1 MAVAH
6 THHNDDDTG
15 TAKLASV
22 LEDELSIEQI
32 DERFKTSA
40 DGLSRDEADR
50 RLAEVGPNELAESS
64 RNPVLRFLS
73 YFWGPIP
80 WMIEIAAVLSAAV
93 GRWPDFGIILVLLL
107 ANGVVAFWEESQ
119 AGNAIAALKKRL
131 ALRARVK
138 RDRTWSTIAARELV
152 PGDVVRLRL
161 GDIVPADVRLRDEG
175 PLEVD
180 QSVLTGESLPVERR
194 QGGTLFSGSTIKRGE
209 SDAVVV
215 ATGGSTYFGR
225 TAQLVDES
233 AAPSHF
239 QVAVLR
245 IGNALIVLAGVMVA
259 LIIVAGI
266 LRGDSLITN
275 LQFALVLTVAAIPV
289 AMPAVLSVTMA
300 VGARILAAKNA
311 IVSRLAAVEELA
323 GMDVLCTDKTGT
335 VTSNRLTLGEPFVAP
350 GWRVEDVLQTA
361 RRASRAENDDP
372 IDGAILAA
380 SANASADDAAHLV
393 HFEPFD
399 PVAKRTLAEV
409 ELPDGRHL
417 EVSKGAP
424 QAILSLV
431 DPSPDVAAAAN
442 RAVESFAGRG
452 YRSLGVACRDADG
465 DWQLVGV
472 LPLYDAPR
480 EDSEATI
487 ASARR
492 MGVAVK
498 MITGDQLAIGREV
511 ARMVGL
517 GDTFLTADNLTDD
530 DIERADGF
538 AQVYPEHKHRI
549 VGVLQDRGHITGMTG
564 DGVNDAPALKRA
576 DCGIA
581 VDGATDAARAAAD
594 IVLTSPGL
602 SVIVDAI
609 RTSREIFKRM
619 NSYAI
624 YRIAET
630 VRVLLFMTA
639 SILLFNF
646 YPVTPMMIVLLA
658 LLNDGPILAIAVD
671 RVRPSDQPER
681 WDMPGVLGVAA
692 LLGTLGVVA
701 SFGLFF
707 VAARVLHL
715 DNASIQTLIFLK
727 LAVAGH
733 LTIFLTRTRGPF
745 WSSAPAPTLLWSAVA
760 TKLLATL
767 AAVFGVLMSPIS
779 WRWAVVV
786 WVYALVWFLINDFAK
801 QAAYRLIDA
810 IRGKAA
816 TTTVP
821 NTRRVS

>member
-1 MAVAH
+1 MTAA
-6 THHNDDDTG
+6 TADT
-15 TAKLASV
+15 V
-22 LEDELSIEQI
+22 PIDRI
-32 DERFKTSA
+32 DERLDTSA
-40 DGLSRDEADR
+40 EGLSRAEAAR
-50 RLAEVGPNELAESS
+50 RLAEVGPNELLESA
-64 RNPVLRFLS
+64 RNPVLQFLT

-107 ANGVVAFWEESQ
+107 ANGVVAYWEESQ
-119 AGNAIAALKKRL
+119 AGNAIAALKQRL
-131 ALRARVK
+131 APRARVK
-138 RDRTWSTIAARELV
+138 RDREWRTIAARELV
-152 PGDVVRLRL
+152 PGDIVRLRL

-194 QGGTLFSGSTIKRGE
+194 QGGLLFSGSSVKRGE

-215 ATGGSTYFGR
+215 ATGGSTYFGK

-239 QVAVLR
+239 QRAVLQ
-245 IGNALIVLAGVMVA
+245 IGNALIVLAAVMVA
-259 LIIVAGI
+259 LIIVTGI
-266 LRGDSLITN
+266 VRGDDLVTN

-300 VGARILAAKNA
+300 VGARLLAAKNA
-311 IVSRLAAVEELA
+311 IVCRLAAVEELA

-335 VTSNRLTLGEPFVAP
+335 ITNNQLSLGEPWVAP
-350 GWRVEDVLQTA
+350 GWHSSEVLETA
-361 RRASRAENDDP
+361 RLASRAEDDDP
-372 IDGAILAA
+372 IDTAVLAA
-380 SANASADDAAHLV
+380 SAADATAEAGSV
-393 HFEPFD
+393 VAFQPFD
-399 PVAKRTLAEV
+399 PVAKRTLAEFNTN
-409 ELPDGRHL
+409 DGRRI

-424 QAILSLV
+424 QAILGLV
-431 DPSPDVAAAAN
+431 DPPEDLADTAN
-442 RAVESFAGRG
+442 AAVEEFAGRG
-452 YRSLGVACRDADG
+452 YRSLGVARADG
-465 DWQLVGV
+465 GGEWQLVGI

-480 EDSEATI
+480 DDSEATI
-487 ASARR
+487 SSARK
-492 MGVAVK
+492 MGVTVK
-498 MITGDQLAIGREV
+498 MITGDQLAIGREI
-511 ARMVGL
+511 ARLVGL
-517 GDTFLTADNLTDD
+517 GDRFLTADDLTGDD
-530 DIERADGF
+530 ADDRIDADIERADGF

-549 VGVLQDRGHITGMTG
+549 VGLLQQRGHITGMTG

-609 RTSREIFKRM
+609 RNSREIFKRM

-658 LLNDGPILAIAVD
+658 LLNDGPILAIAID
-671 RVRPSDQPER
+671 RVRAADRPER
-681 WDMPGVLGVAA
+681 WDMPGVLGVSA
-692 LLGTLGVVA
+692 LLGTLGVIA
-701 SFGLFF
+701 SFGLFVIAKTVF
-707 VAARVLHL
+707 HL

-767 AAVFGVLMSPIS
+767 AAVYGLLMSPIG
-779 WRWAVVV
+779 WRWAGLV
-786 WVYALVWFLINDFAK
+786 WLYSVVWFLFNDVAK
-801 QAAYRLIDA
+801 RAAYRLLDS
-810 IRGKAA
+810 IRHEPA
-816 TTTVP
+816 TITTS
-821 NTRRVS
+821 NRRSTS